1 MPNGLNIIIG
11 GRGYGK
17 SYLVMQRY
25 LKVAK
30 VFNSRNKGKYAI
42 YCNIDFCYFHIRLCD
57 IEANKWYVVSVI
69 NNLIYDGT
77 FNEILSAF
85 EELRDSIDK
94 ETNTIVLKIEGVS
107 DNNE

>member
-11 GRGYGK
+11 GRSYGK
-17 SYLVMQRY
+17 SYALMQRY

-30 VFNSRNKGKYAI
+30 VFNSRNKDKYAI
-42 YCNIDFCYFHIRLCD
+42 YINIDFCYLHIRLCD
-57 IEANKWYVVSVI
+57 LETNKWYVVSVV
-69 NNLIYDGT
+69 NDFIYDGT

-94 ETNTIVLKIEGVS
+94 ETNTIVFKIEGRS
-107 DNNE
+107 DENE